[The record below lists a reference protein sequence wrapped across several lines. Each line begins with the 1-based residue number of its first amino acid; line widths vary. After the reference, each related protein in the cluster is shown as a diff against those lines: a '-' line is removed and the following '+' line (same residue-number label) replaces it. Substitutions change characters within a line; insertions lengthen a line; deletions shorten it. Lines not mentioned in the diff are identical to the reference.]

1 MAKQKKKNADAGGHL
16 LVTLMSTGVS
26 LVMRKVLG
34 TAWTKARGKEPPVD
48 LTDPRVTFGEAI
60 GWAVLLASPW
70 RRRGSSSSAPWQSAR
85 CPKPATPSNAQAP
98 G

>member
-34 TAWTKARGKEPPVD
+34 TAWTKARGKEPPID

-60 GWAVLLASPW
+60 AWSILLGISVEI
-70 RRRGSSSSAPWQSAR
+70 AR
-85 CPKPATPSNAQAP
+85 FFIIRTVAKRELPEAGDAE
-98 G
+98 

>member
-60 GWAVLLASPW
+60 GWSILLGIAVETTRFFIIRAVAKRALPEA
-70 RRRGSSSSAPWQSAR
+70 GD
-85 CPKPATPSNAQAP
+85 TE
-98 G
+98 

>member
-34 TAWTKARGKEPPVD
+34 TAWTKARGKEPPID

-60 GWAVLLASPW
+60 GWAVLL
-70 RRRGSSSSAPWQSAR
+70 GITVETAR
-85 CPKPATPSNAQAP
+85 FYIIRATAKRALPEADETQ
-98 G
+98 

>member
-34 TAWTKARGKEPPVD
+34 TAWTKARGKEPPID

-60 GWAVLLASPW
+60 GWAIILGIAVET
-70 RRRGSSSSAPWQSAR
+70 AR
-85 CPKPATPSNAQAP
+85 FFIIRAVAKRALPEAGDAE
-98 G
+98 

>member
-34 TAWTKARGKEPPVD
+34 TAWTKARGKEPPID

-60 GWAVLLASPW
+60 GWAVLLGIAVET
-70 RRRGSSSSAPWQSAR
+70 AR
-85 CPKPATPSNAQAP
+85 FFIIRAVAKRELPEAGDTE
-98 G
+98 

>member
-60 GWAVLLASPW
+60 GWAILLGIAVET
-70 RRRGSSSSAPWQSAR
+70 AR
-85 CPKPATPSNAQAP
+85 FFIIRAVAKRELPAAGDTE
-98 G
+98 

>member
-60 GWAVLLASPW
+60 GWAVLLGIAVET
-70 RRRGSSSSAPWQSAR
+70 AR
-85 CPKPATPSNAQAP
+85 FFIIRAVAKRELPEAGDAE
-98 G
+98 

>member
-34 TAWTKARGKEPPVD
+34 TAWTKARGKEPPID

-60 GWAVLLASPW
+60 GWAVLLGIAVET
-70 RRRGSSSSAPWQSAR
+70 AR
-85 CPKPATPSNAQAP
+85 FFIIRAVAKRELPAAGDTE
-98 G
+98 

>member
-60 GWAVLLASPW
+60 GWAVLLGIAVET
-70 RRRGSSSSAPWQSAR
+70 AR
-85 CPKPATPSNAQAP
+85 FFIIRAVAKRQLPQA
-98 G
+98 GDAE

>member
-60 GWAVLLASPW
+60 GWAILLGIAVET
-70 RRRGSSSSAPWQSAR
+70 AR
-85 CPKPATPSNAQAP
+85 FFVVRAVAKRELPEAGDAE
-98 G
+98 

>member
-1 MAKQKKKNADAGGHL
+1 MAKEKKKNADAGGHL

-60 GWAVLLASPW
+60 GWAILLGIAVET
-70 RRRGSSSSAPWQSAR
+70 AR
-85 CPKPATPSNAQAP
+85 FFIIRAVAKRELPAAGDTE
-98 G
+98 

>member
-60 GWAVLLASPW
+60 GWAVLLGIAVET
-70 RRRGSSSSAPWQSAR
+70 AR
-85 CPKPATPSNAQAP
+85 FFIIRAVAKRELPEAGDTE
-98 G
+98 

>member
-60 GWAVLLASPW
+60 AWSILLGISVEI
-70 RRRGSSSSAPWQSAR
+70 AR
-85 CPKPATPSNAQAP
+85 FFIIRTVAKRELPEVGDAE
-98 G
+98 

>member
-60 GWAVLLASPW
+60 GWAILLGIAVET
-70 RRRGSSSSAPWQSAR
+70 AR
-85 CPKPATPSNAQAP
+85 FFIIRAVAKRELPEAGDTE
-98 G
+98 

>member
-60 GWAVLLASPW
+60 GWAILLGIAVET
-70 RRRGSSSSAPWQSAR
+70 AR
-85 CPKPATPSNAQAP
+85 FFIIRAVAKRQLPPAGDAE
-98 G
+98 